1 MRIHF
6 IAIGGAAMHN
16 LAMAVATKAGYIVT
30 GSDDEIF
37 DPARTHLQEAGLL
50 PEEMGWHPEKI
61 TSDIDA
67 IILGMHA
74 REDNPELVRA
84 RELGIKIYS
93 FPEYLYEQ
101 TKDKIRI
108 VVGGSHGKT
117 STTSMILYVLQHLGI
132 EADYMVGAQIEG
144 FERMVRLSDTAKY
157 AVFEGDEYLT
167 SPLDLRSKFLWYHPH
182 VAILTGIAWD
192 HINVFPTFEG
202 YVDTFRKFV
211 DGIEENGTFIYYK
224 HDANLCEIAS
234 QARPDIQLVPYEAY
248 NNSTP
253 SYTTPHNATPFKI
266 FGRHNMENLQAAALA
281 CQQIG
286 VKLEDFYR
294 EISTFTG
301 ASNRLEL
308 IDEIGT
314 NVAYKDF
321 AHSPSKLRATVNAVR
336 ERYPEKQLVAAM
348 ELHTFSSLMAD
359 FLPQYEGCMAQ
370 ADVALV
376 YFNPKVIEH
385 KRLTPITAEEV
396 RKAFGTENVE
406 VFTDS
411 QLLQERLRSL
421 TYDNTALLMMTS
433 GTFDGVN
440 IPEFA
445 KELISSNKVNSKKK
459 QAKLPYTHCL
469 NCGAELQGKY
479 CHVCGQEATSKTPT
493 VGAFLVEYANHAFI
507 WDSNFF
513 KTLWNL
519 ISRPGYLTK
528 EFIAGK
534 FASHEHPL
542 KLNMF
547 LLFVLITL
555 FVFFAGTEKMSNSVH
570 NLTHSE
576 SVRPGIQLE
585 FLIKNGYTERINE
598 SPRDTV
604 HLLAPLFLVERYPEV
619 LSNIETIEDTDGK
632 GLDKWIAVLPHVLIE
647 DSIVMLDESGYYR
660 FNQQSKAGE
669 NELKMVNT
677 VWSEMVKLIAK
688 YFPLLILFTAPFLAI
703 ALGIVQ
709 RKSRI
714 PRIHHFIFALHY
726 TAFLELLMICIFL
739 LHLTLSPPMEWLQWV
754 MIIGSCVYLT
764 IAFRNVYG
772 TTTWTMAALKALFTS
787 VVYVL
792 IGMAI
797 FFVIF
802 IVACFI
808 TANNAM
814 IS

>member
-16 LAMAVATKAGYIVT
+16 LAMAVATKAGYVVT

-117 STTSMILYVLQHLGI
+117 STTSMILYVLQRMGI

-192 HINVFPTFEG
+192 HINVFPTFDG

-224 HDANLCEIAS
+224 HDSNLCEIAS
-234 QARPDIQLVPYEAY
+234 HARKDIKQLPYEAY
-248 NNSTP
+248 EPTSNP
-253 SYTTPHNATPFKI
+253 SLKGKEVGLKI

-281 CQQIG
+281 CEQIG
-286 VKLEDFYR
+286 VKREDFYR
-294 EISTFTG
+294 EIATFTG

-308 IDEIGT
+308 IDETGT

-396 RKAFGTENVE
+396 KKAFGTENVE

-445 KELISSNKVNSKKK
+445 KELIRSNKDHSNK

-479 CHVCGQEATSKTPT
+479 CHVCGQEAISKTPS

-555 FVFFAGTEKMSNSVH
+555 FVFFAGTEKMSNSVR

-576 SVRPGIQLE
+576 SVRSGVQFE
-585 FLIKNGYTERINE
+585 FLIKNGYADKMTE

-604 HLLAPLFLVERYPEV
+604 QLLAPLFLTEHYPEI
-619 LSNIETIEDTDGK
+619 LSNIETIEDTDGQ
-632 GLDKWIAVLPHVLIE
+632 GLDKWIAVLPHILIE
-647 DSIVMLDESGYYR
+647 DEVIKQDESGCYR
-660 FNQQSKAGE
+660 FNEESKAGE
-669 NELKMVNT
+669 NELQMVNT
-677 VWSEMVKLIAK
+677 VWSEMVNLIAR
-688 YFPLLILFTAPFLAI
+688 YFPLLVLFTAPFLSF

-726 TAFLELLMICIFL
+726 TAFLELLMLCIFL
-739 LHLTLSPPMEWLQWV
+739 LRLTLSIPLEWLQWV
-754 MIIGSCVYLT
+754 MIIGSCLYLT

-772 TTTWTMAALKALFTS
+772 TKTWTNAALKALFTS
-787 VVYVL
+787 IVYVL
-792 IGMAI
+792 IGLVI
-797 FFVIF
+797 FFGIF
-802 IVACFI
+802 IVACFV
-808 TANNAM
+808 TVNNAL

>member
-30 GSDDEIF
+30 GSEDEIF
-37 DPARTHLQEAGLL
+37 DTARTHLEKAGLL
-50 PEEMGWHPEKI
+50 PKEMGWHPENI

-84 RELGIKIYS
+84 RELGLKIYS

-192 HINVFPTFEG
+192 HINVFPTFDG

-211 DGIEENGTFIYYK
+211 DGIEKNGTFIYYK

-234 QARPDIQLVPYEAY
+234 QARPDIKQLPYEAY
-248 NNSTP
+248 EPTP
-253 SYTTPHNATPFKI
+253 NPSLKGREVGLKI

-281 CQQIG
+281 CEQIG
-286 VKLEDFYR
+286 VKPEDFYR

-336 ERYPEKQLVAAM
+336 ERYPDKQLVAAM

-370 ADVALV
+370 ADKALV
-376 YFNPKVIEH
+376 YFNPKVLEH
-385 KRLTPITAEEV
+385 KKLPPISAEEV
-396 RKAFGTENVE
+396 EQAFGSANVE

-411 QLLQERLRSL
+411 QLLQERLREIE
-421 TYDNTALLMMTS
+421 YQNTALLMMSS
-433 GTFDGVN
+433 GNFDGMN

-445 KELISSNKVNSKKK
+445 KELIN
-459 QAKLPYTHCL
+459 
-469 NCGAELQGKY
+469 
-479 CHVCGQEATSKTPT
+479 
-493 VGAFLVEYANHAFI
+493 
-507 WDSNFF
+507 
-513 KTLWNL
+513 
-519 ISRPGYLTK
+519 R
-528 EFIAGK
+528 
-534 FASHEHPL
+534 
-542 KLNMF
+542 
-547 LLFVLITL
+547 
-555 FVFFAGTEKMSNSVH
+555 
-570 NLTHSE
+570 
-576 SVRPGIQLE
+576 
-585 FLIKNGYTERINE
+585 
-598 SPRDTV
+598 
-604 HLLAPLFLVERYPEV
+604 
-619 LSNIETIEDTDGK
+619 
-632 GLDKWIAVLPHVLIE
+632 
-647 DSIVMLDESGYYR
+647 
-660 FNQQSKAGE
+660 
-669 NELKMVNT
+669 
-677 VWSEMVKLIAK
+677 
-688 YFPLLILFTAPFLAI
+688 
-703 ALGIVQ
+703 
-709 RKSRI
+709 
-714 PRIHHFIFALHY
+714 
-726 TAFLELLMICIFL
+726 
-739 LHLTLSPPMEWLQWV
+739 
-754 MIIGSCVYLT
+754 
-764 IAFRNVYG
+764 
-772 TTTWTMAALKALFTS
+772 
-787 VVYVL
+787 
-792 IGMAI
+792 
-797 FFVIF
+797 
-802 IVACFI
+802 
-808 TANNAM
+808 
-814 IS
+814 